1 MRKRPRL
8 TPVDLEPL
16 PALPERLR
24 RVVEEADRAADAFIE
39 RTASNPV
46 PGFVPSDFALT
57 ARALMA
63 IKERSL
69 APGPSLCEWG
79 SGVGG
84 VVAAASILGF
94 DAVGIEI
101 DEGLVESARALA
113 ETVGAP
119 RARFVLGS
127 FVPDGADTHV
137 ESTDEIVWLVSGGAD
152 AHAEMGV
159 GIDDFDVV
167 FAYPWPGEESVIV
180 NLFEAHAAAGALLV
194 TYNGVEG
201 MRAVRKARQR

>member
-1 MRKRPRL
+1 MRKRPSL
-8 TPVDLEPL
+8 MPVDLDPL
-16 PALPERLR
+16 PALPARLQ
-24 RVVEEADRAADAFIE
+24 RVVEEADKAADAFIE

-57 ARALMA
+57 ARALIA

-69 APGPSLCEWG
+69 APGLALCEWG

-84 VVAAASILGF
+84 VVVAASILGF

-101 DEGLVESARALA
+101 DVGLVDSARGLA
-113 ETVGAP
+113 RTVDAP
-119 RARFVLGS
+119 GARFVLGS
-127 FVPDGADTHV
+127 FVPDGADTEV

-159 GIDDFDVV
+159 GIDDFDVI
-167 FAYPWPGEESVIV
+167 FAYPWPGEESVII
-180 NLFEAHAAAGALLV
+180 NLFEDQAAAGALLV

-201 MRAVRKARQR
+201 MRAVRKARRR

>member
-8 TPVDLEPL
+8 TPVDLDPL
-16 PALPERLR
+16 PPLTPRLAEL
-24 RVVEEADRAADAFIE
+24 VSEADRASDDFIE
-39 RTASNPV
+39 RTTNEPV

-69 APGPSLCEWG
+69 GAGNALCEWG

-84 VVAAASILGF
+84 VTIAASMLGF

-101 DEGLVESARALA
+101 DQGLVEVSRDLARRMK
-113 ETVGAP
+113 AP
-119 RARFVLGS
+119 NARFFLGS
-127 FVPDGADTHV
+127 FVPDDAEAHV
-137 ESTDEIVWLVSGGAD
+137 DSTDEIVWLVTGGMD
-152 AHAEMGV
+152 AHAEMGL
-159 GIDDFDVV
+159 GIDDFDII
-167 FAYPWPGEESVIV
+167 FAYPWPGEESVIIE
-180 NLFEAHAAAGALLV
+180 LFADRAAAGALLV

-201 MRAVRKARQR
+201 MRAVRKASGR